1 VSPVS
6 GWTGRTACELQ
17 ASLRMSNESFAGHL
31 GIAVRTVAS
40 WHQKPYIRPR
50 AEMQQLL
57 DAALE
62 RASPADRARF
72 AESLADATEVGGTE
86 RLEVDP
92 AVADALEWLDRHAGR
107 PPGQS
112 YRDVSSR
119 VARADADAI
128 RAAGA
133 RRAAVGRVELV
144 SALASYYG
152 PGDAHGL
159 YSTRL
164 DDGPSLVTSI
174 LTRPGWLDLGT
185 PLIAGRDRLV
195 PVASV
200 VEDDPTL
207 DDSAAEGAA
216 RRLAETLILGTRLV
230 DMPLY
235 RLLSIE
241 LGAGTIVGTLSLT
254 HFTHYAL
261 TMDLLGSRADRLTH
275 GQHGHAAAARCV
287 VAGSGVGV
295 ESARPVVRGWR
306 GGVVR
311 DR

>member
-1 VSPVS
+1 MSPVS

-133 RRAAVGRVELV
+133 RRAAVGRAELV
-144 SALASYYG
+144 SALAFF
-152 PGDAHGL
+152 
-159 YSTRL
+159 R
-164 DDGPSLVTSI
+164 TS
-174 LTRPGWLDLGT
+174 
-185 PLIAGRDRLV
+185 
-195 PVASV
+195 
-200 VEDDPTL
+200 ED
-207 DDSAAEGAA
+207 
-216 RRLAETLILGTRLV
+216 
-230 DMPLY
+230 
-235 RLLSIE
+235 
-241 LGAGTIVGTLSLT
+241 
-254 HFTHYAL
+254 
-261 TMDLLGSRADRLTH
+261 
-275 GQHGHAAAARCV
+275 GHAAQARSAAPRSRQSETS
-287 VAGSGVGV
+287 AAKSSKANGHSTPSGGKT
-295 ESARPVVRGWR
+295 PVKSGFNLKLKDKGDELDKEFERF
-306 GGVVR
+306 
-311 DR
+311 